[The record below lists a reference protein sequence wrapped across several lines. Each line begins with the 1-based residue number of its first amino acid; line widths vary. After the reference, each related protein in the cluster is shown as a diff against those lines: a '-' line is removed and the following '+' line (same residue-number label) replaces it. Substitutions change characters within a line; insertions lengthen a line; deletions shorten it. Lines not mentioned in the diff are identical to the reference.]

1 MGSDTDGDWVED
13 PTATDYA
20 RAARQFLAARNYQH
34 AVIQVAAALSLQ
46 PQDEELLALCDRILA
61 EARSPLLLTPEG
73 GDCFFGLLAVRA
85 RTLARLGRIAE
96 ALDRLFDAVLFR
108 PSVSY
113 LPWAEAWIRSDK
125 GARAVDPESLA
136 ARCLELERA
145 AATAGLDDDTRRNLA
160 AAQRIAARV
169 GEVKPTP
176 SLAASCERLG
186 AVLGGNS
193 H

>member
-1 MGSDTDGDWVED
+1 M
-13 PTATDYA
+13 
-20 RAARQFLAARNYQH
+20 
-34 AVIQVAAALSLQ
+34 IKVAAALSLQ
-46 PQDEELLALCDRILA
+46 PLDEELMALCDRILA

-96 ALDRLFDAVLFR
+96 ALDRLFDAVGFR

-125 GARAVDPESLA
+125 GARAIDPASLA

-145 AATAGLDDDTRRNLA
+145 AAAGGLDEGTRANLA
-160 AAQRIAARV
+160 AAQRIAVRV
-169 GEVKPTP
+169 GEVRPTP
-176 SLAASCERLG
+176 SLATSCERLG
-186 AVLGGNS
+186 AVLDGKAAAQRRGGGTP
-193 H
+193 HAG